1 MYYYLSLTRDKAQ
14 ISVYNVQILFIFNE
28 LMNKILKKILLVAL
42 IVSPSILYL
51 YIVNQNKAE
60 PSAKSVTAE
69 PSSSAQTPDH

>member
-14 ISVYNVQILFIFNE
+14 ISVYNVKILFIFNE

-42 IVSPSILYL
+42 IISPSILYL

-60 PSAKSVTAE
+60 PSAKSVTAK
-69 PSSSAQTPDH
+69 PSSSIQTSER

>member
-1 MYYYLSLTRDKAQ
+1 
-14 ISVYNVQILFIFNE
+14 
-28 LMNKILKKILLVAL
+28 MNKILKKILLVAL
-42 IVSPSILYL
+42 IISPSILYL